1 MKFLNR
7 VRSTTMTYVLPKT
20 LAEALEIKAGQEM
33 TVLAGGTDVFPAAT
47 SLGMPD
53 NIMDISA
60 ISDLRG
66 ISDTDDQYRFG
77 ALTTWSDIAN
87 ADLPAQ
93 FDCLKQAALEVGSI
107 QIQNA
112 GTIAGNLCNA
122 SPAADGVPPLLALNA
137 QVELSSKDG
146 VRVLPIQEFVLGNRR
161 TALQP
166 GELVSAVLVPKDL
179 SGAVSHFI
187 KLGSRKYLVISI
199 TMVAV
204 IVEVDD
210 QNKITQARISVGACS
225 EVAMRIEALEQALIG
240 CAASDAAAS
249 VKADYF
255 SCLSPISD
263 VRAKAD
269 YRRNAAVELV
279 TRALAK
285 CAETL

>member
-1 MKFLNR
+1 
-7 VRSTTMTYVLPKT
+7 
-20 LAEALEIKAGQEM
+20 M

-60 ISDLRG
+60 INDLRG
-66 ISDTDDQYRFG
+66 ISDTDDHYRFG

-137 QVELSSKDG
+137 QVELSSQDG

-179 SGAVSHFI
+179 SAAHSHFI

-210 QNKITQARISVGACS
+210 QSKITQARISVGACS
-225 EVAMRIEALEQALIG
+225 EVAMRIYALEQALIG
-240 CAASDAAAS
+240 CAASEVATL

-263 VRAKAD
+263 VRAKAE

>member
-20 LAEALEIKAGQEM
+20 LTEALEIKASQEM

-66 ISDTDDQYRFG
+66 ISDTDDHYRFG

-146 VRVLPIQEFVLGNRR
+146 VRVLPLQEFVLGNRR

-166 GELVSAVLVPKDL
+166 GELVSAVLIPKDL
-179 SGAVSHFI
+179 SAARSHFI

-204 IVEVDD
+204 IIEVDD
-210 QNKITQARISVGACS
+210 QNKITQARIGVGACS
-225 EVAMRIEALEQALIG
+225 EVAMRLDALEQALIG
-240 CAASDAAAS
+240 CAAADAAAL

-263 VRAKAD
+263 VRATAD

-285 CAETL
+285 CAETF